1 MLEIQPPPAFPR
13 RPTNNN
19 PSGAGGLSPA
29 VASAVPG
36 ASTVS
41 ASTQTTVRPSSAAV
55 PAAALLIESGYAGI
69 QYALID
75 PSNQYQKYLIVKI
88 QAPSGTDPL
97 NPPNFNAVLIEG
109 GRTLELTVPVSSVFS
124 DANLLVHRNA
134 TWMNEAVDYET
145 YKQTRLGG
153 LGPAIAQV
161 NTYFSGQPWST
172 VWRLPLAEPCEVI
185 VGNYSITNFPT
196 RSNFAGQ
203 KFYPVVVEFKLKT
216 VEQSVKGEA
225 RINTGVWKSDDESDD
240 SDDFSY
246 LKTPVGRKRPFSG
259 ISKSL

>member
-19 PSGAGGLSPA
+19 PSGAGGLFPA

-109 GRTLELTVPVSSVFS
+109 GGEHLSSQC
-124 DANLLVHRNA
+124 L
-134 TWMNEAVDYET
+134 
-145 YKQTRLGG
+145 
-153 LGPAIAQV
+153 
-161 NTYFSGQPWST
+161 
-172 VWRLPLAEPCEVI
+172 
-185 VGNYSITNFPT
+185 
-196 RSNFAGQ
+196 
-203 KFYPVVVEFKLKT
+203 
-216 VEQSVKGEA
+216 
-225 RINTGVWKSDDESDD
+225 
-240 SDDFSY
+240 
-246 LKTPVGRKRPFSG
+246 
-259 ISKSL
+259 